1 MSIKKVH
8 VVEDELH
15 VELHFSFQSEKFRRY
30 LFFFLPQR
38 SLSASSAARATSAS
52 LSRSLSNTRARTYT
66 HTHTQLH
73 EDASAVRKR
82 SACHT
87 TGYDFLRQR
96 YTSWKRKAFRKYKQI
111 LHFPSVVSD
120 CLWYSPIFFFGGGC
134 RLFFV
139 VVAADERK
147 LEKSPTAVSRAL

>member
-1 MSIKKVH
+1 M
-8 VVEDELH
+8 EDELH

-120 CLWYSPIFFFGGGC
+120 CLWYSPIFFFLGGGVSVVFCCCCC
-134 RLFFV
+134 RWKKIR
-139 VVAADERK
+139 E
-147 LEKSPTAVSRAL
+147 ESNSCQSRAVTSLGK